1 MVLYYCD
8 HWELPLPP
16 GHRFPV
22 TKYKLLR
29 ERLAATGLFDLQPA
43 PLASRADLVRVHESA
58 YIDAFL
64 TGTLSPQVIRRIG
77 FPWSPGL
84 VQRTLASAGS
94 TLASSRRALAH
105 GWGGGLAGGTHH
117 AFRNEGSGFCVVN
130 DIAIAIE
137 ALRQDGAIR
146 RAAVVDLDVHQGDG
160 TAAIFE
166 ADPDVLTISLHGK
179 NNFPFRKQQSKIDVE
194 FADETGD
201 EEYLSELARILPEV
215 GRFSPDLVFFQS
227 GVDALATDRLGKL
240 MLTPDG
246 MRRRDEM
253 VLSLPFPLVV
263 TLGGG
268 YSDPIEATVEAH
280 FSTFISSSALRA
292 ASPVSARSGGGPA
305 PNTTFPREP

>member
-8 HWELPLPP
+8 HWEIPLPP

-22 TKYKLLR
+22 TKYGMLR
-29 ERLAATGLFDLQPA
+29 EQLAATGLFDLQPA
-43 PLASRADLVRVHESA
+43 PLASRADLVRVHDPS

-64 TGTLSPQVIRRIG
+64 NGTLSAPAIRRIG

-94 TLASSRRALAH
+94 TLASSRRALVH

-117 AFRNEGSGFCVVN
+117 AFRTEGSGFCVVN

-137 ALRQDGAIR
+137 SLRQKDAIR

-166 ADPDVLTISLHGK
+166 ADPDVLTISLHGE
-179 NNFPFRKQQSKIDVE
+179 NNFPFRKQRSKFDVE
-194 FADETGD
+194 FADGTGD
-201 EEYLSELARILPEV
+201 EEYLSKLSKILPEV
-215 GRFSPDLVFFQS
+215 GRFSPDIVFFQA

-240 MLTPDG
+240 SLTPDG

-253 VLSLPFPLVV
+253 VLSLPFPLVI

-268 YSDPIEATVEAH
+268 YSDPIEETVRAH
-280 FSTFISSSALRA
+280 FSTFISSSVLRA
-292 ASPVSARSGGGPA
+292 ASVWVRSDVDRA
-305 PNTTFPREP
+305 QNTTSPRER

>member
-22 TKYKLLR
+22 TKYKMLR

-43 PLASRADLVRVHESA
+43 PLASRADLVRVHESS

-64 TGTLSPQVIRRIG
+64 TGTLSAQAIRRIG

-94 TLASSRRALAH
+94 TLAASGRALVH

-166 ADPDVLTISLHGK
+166 ADPNVLTISLHGK

-194 FADETGD
+194 FADRTGD
-201 EEYLSELARILPEV
+201 DEYLSELSRILPEV
-215 GRFSPDLVFFQS
+215 RRFSPDIVFFQS

-240 MLTPDG
+240 SLTASG

-280 FSTFISSSALRA
+280 FATFISSSALRA
-292 ASPVSARSGGGPA
+292 ASPVSARSDGDPA
-305 PNTTFPREP
+305 PNRTFPHES

>member
-8 HWELPLPP
+8 HLELPLPP

-22 TKYKLLR
+22 TKYKMLR

-43 PLASRADLVRVHESA
+43 PLASRADLVRVHESS

-64 TGTLSPQVIRRIG
+64 TGTLSAQAIRRIG

-94 TLASSRRALAH
+94 TLASSRRALVH

-194 FADETGD
+194 FADGTGD
-201 EEYLSELARILPEV
+201 DEYLSELSRILPEV
-215 GRFSPDLVFFQS
+215 QRFSPDIVFFQS

-240 MLTPDG
+240 SLTPSG

-280 FSTFISSSALRA
+280 FATFISSLALRA
-292 ASPVSARSGGGPA
+292 ASPVSARSDGDPA
-305 PNTTFPREP
+305 PNRTFPHEP